1 MKRLCRILQHIRH
14 SLYVAAAVA
23 AAVDVDVD
31 VDVAVAVAVAA
42 AAVAAV
48 ASAFLTSHHSIVFI
62 ILPYRNVYP
71 IPKCSY
77 GFHAQR

>member
-48 ASAFLTSHHSIVFI
+48 ASAFITSHHSIVFI

>member
-31 VDVAVAVAVAA
+31 VDVDVAVAA

-48 ASAFLTSHHSIVFI
+48 ASAFITSHHSIVFI